1 MKKKRLGEVLRE
13 RGQISPED
21 LNKVIEAQ
29 AAQNP
34 GQHGY
39 LMRLGELL
47 LQRKLVSRQDLA
59 AALTEVTRVPYT
71 DCSKL
76 RKIDDAVL
84 SLIPQALAKR
94 CCALPIETEGTTK
107 LVMVIAEP
115 QNLQVIDE
123 LRFSVGMEVVSRFGF
138 RDEIEQAIEKFYGG
152 KATAGENA
160 PEKEGASATATA
172 NAPLE
177 FVSASS
183 LRRNIDAAHEIQADL
198 LQQATPAVRLVASI
212 ITTAARKS
220 ASDIHIEPQGSDT
233 VVRFRVDGMLRD
245 YQRIPRS
252 MQSSVASR
260 IKILCDMDI
269 AERKGPQE
277 GRFLVKIAGRSLDLR
292 VSTLPT
298 QYGEKIVMHLLEADL
313 VLQEANSLGF
323 SAPIA
328 EKFRQMLSL
337 PQGLILVTGPSG
349 TGKSTTV
356 YFALNQ
362 LRKPSINIITV
373 EAPVK
378 FVIPGINQ
386 VQANG
391 KNGLTF
397 ASAVKSALR
406 QDPNVILIDE
416 IRDKETAEAAVKAA
430 QTGHLV
436 LSTLHTNDSVSAVAR
451 MLDLGVPTADVA
463 ASLTGVVA
471 QRLVRRLC
479 ACHKLVPATPE
490 FVSRLKGA
498 GIDDPPVME
507 SAPVG
512 CEICDLTGY
521 KGRIGV
527 YELLEVNDTMRAAIR
542 AGSRSEILRMLAH
555 HDGMK
560 RMQEYALDRVREGLT
575 TVEEVLRVVPFE
587 SIDTTHCHSCSSE
600 VSPAFLYCPFCG
612 TQLHEPS
619 APKTGK
625 RALAG
630 QVVR

>member
-1 MKKKRLGEVLRE
+1 
-13 RGQISPED
+13 
-21 LNKVIEAQ
+21 
-29 AAQNP
+29 
-34 GQHGY
+34 
-39 LMRLGELL
+39 
-47 LQRKLVSRQDLA
+47 
-59 AALTEVTRVPYT
+59 
-71 DCSKL
+71 
-76 RKIDDAVL
+76 
-84 SLIPQALAKR
+84 
-94 CCALPIETEGTTK
+94 
-107 LVMVIAEP
+107 VIAEP

-123 LRFSVGMEVVSRFGF
+123 LRFSVGMEVIPHFGF
-138 RDEIEQAIEKFYGG
+138 RDEIESAIEKFYGG
-152 KATAGENA
+152 KTGAGDKAAERDNA
-160 PEKEGASATATA
+160 SLVSG

-183 LRRNIDAAHEIQADL
+183 LRRNVDAAHEIQTDL

-212 ITTAARKS
+212 ITTAAKKS
-220 ASDIHIEPQGSDT
+220 ASDIHIEPQASDT
-233 VVRFRVDGMLRD
+233 VVRFRIDGMLRD

-252 MQSSVASR
+252 MQGSVVSR

-269 AERKGPQE
+269 ADRRGPQN

-323 SAPIA
+323 CVPVA
-328 EKFRQMLSL
+328 EKFRQMLGQ
-337 PQGLILVTGPSG
+337 PQGLILVTGPTGS
-349 TGKSTTV
+349 GKSTTV

-362 LRKPSINIITV
+362 LRKPSINIVTV
-373 EAPVK
+373 EDPVK
-378 FVIPGINQ
+378 FVIPGVNQ
-386 VQANG
+386 VQVKG
-391 KNGLTF
+391 KAGLTF
-397 ASAVKSALR
+397 ASAVRSALK

-416 IRDKETAEAAVKAA
+416 IRDKETAEAAVTAA
-430 QTGHLV
+430 QTGRLV
-436 LSTLHTNDSVSAVAR
+436 LSTLHTNDSISAVAR
-451 MLDLGVPTADVA
+451 LLDLGVPAADIA

-479 ACHKLVPATPE
+479 ACHKLAPANAE

-507 SAPVG
+507 SAPAG

-542 AGSRSEILRMLAH
+542 AGSRSEILRMLAQ

-560 RMQEYALDRVREGLT
+560 RMQEYALDRVSEGLT

-587 SIDTTHCHSCSSE
+587 SVDTTHCHSCSSE

-619 APKTGK
+619 TPKTGK
-625 RALAG
+625 RSLAG
-630 QVVR
+630 QGASRA